1 MKDYYINGEIVSYL
15 VPGKQLA
22 NPDLKWE
29 TTLTRNIGVDY
40 SFWNSRVSGALDFY
54 WNTTHDLLIEAP
66 IASSSGY
73 TTQYQ
78 NFGRTSNKGIEF
90 NVDALIVNKKD
101 FL

>member
-1 MKDYYINGEIVSYL
+1 M
-15 VPGKQLA
+15 
-22 NPDLKWE
+22 
-29 TTLTRNIGVDY
+29 
-40 SFWNSRVSGALDFY
+40 
-54 WNTTHDLLIEAP
+54 IEAP

-101 FL
+101 FSLSASFQYRL